1 MPDGSVGEREVVEQP
16 DAVGVVPLAGDGT
29 VLLLRQYRHPFGE
42 YMLEIPAGKLDREGE
57 DPQEAAARELTE
69 ETGFV
74 ADRLEPLFSFRNS
87 AGWTDEVTHLY
98 LARGLSNEGLPADFT
113 PKAEEADMEVVRMP
127 LADALAAV
135 RDGTISDAKTVIG
148 LLLSAGP
155 AGSG

>member
-16 DAVGVVPLAGDGT
+16 DAVGVVPLVGDGT

-57 DPQEAAARELTE
+57 DREGAAARELTE

-87 AGWTDEVTHLY
+87 AGWTDEVTHLF
-98 LARGLSNEGLPADFT
+98 LARGLSNAGVPDDFT
-113 PKAEEADMEVVRMP
+113 PKAEEADMELVRMP
-127 LADALAAV
+127 LPDALAAV

-148 LLLSAGP
+148 LLLATAP
-155 AGSG
+155 QGSG